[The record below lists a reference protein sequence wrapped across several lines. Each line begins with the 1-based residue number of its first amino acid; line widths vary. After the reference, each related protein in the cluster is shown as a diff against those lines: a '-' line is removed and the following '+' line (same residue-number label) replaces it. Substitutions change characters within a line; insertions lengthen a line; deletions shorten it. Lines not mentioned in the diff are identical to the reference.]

1 MTELPDR
8 REPGSHL
15 AAPLRRDSGAVRAGV
30 ITPAEPQW
38 PGIDPDA
45 TGDPYADHLQHV
57 LDGLRALDVP
67 GGEEEGEHR

>member
-1 MTELPDR
+1 MSDLSAR

-15 AAPLRRDSGAVRAGV
+15 AAPLRRDSDVVKTGL

-45 TGDPYADHLQHV
+45 TDDYAKHLQQV
-57 LDGLRALDVP
+57 LDGLRALDTRA
-67 GGEEEGEHR
+67 GDEEGQHR